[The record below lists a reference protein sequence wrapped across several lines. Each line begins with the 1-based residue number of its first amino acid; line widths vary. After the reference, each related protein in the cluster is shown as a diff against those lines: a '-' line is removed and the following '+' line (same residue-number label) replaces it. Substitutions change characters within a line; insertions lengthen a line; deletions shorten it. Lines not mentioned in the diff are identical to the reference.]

1 MPDPYG
7 KRIQELLDRIEE
19 KYPPERIAAAERK
32 WRNLWDFNQ
41 PFSQPPAVLHR
52 GRSIDGVMHY
62 PIETPEE
69 RRRLL
74 ELKLQDILLLAEIED
89 DYIPVLFLDAGAYI
103 LAEAFGGERSREKEL
118 YITSPF
124 LMTEE
129 EIAAMPEF
137 RPEEEHRYAQM
148 VFETLRLFRE
158 ETAGRIP
165 INIHTP
171 QGPLETFGCM
181 CDSSCFFLALLDDP
195 AAVMK
200 ALNKVVDGYI
210 WYIRRQLEILGEQ
223 ARFNFAM
230 SYTPRPSGTGI
241 GVGDDVMAT
250 ISPECFRL
258 TQPLYERIAGEF
270 GGILLHSCGNPAHQL
285 PLIMENRAI
294 RGIHFSQLE
303 AEEFM
308 PRISRPVVV
317 HSRNDWKDFD
327 QLAGYAR
334 TAKQYR
340 LRIAYQFQS
349 LGQWM
354 QVGDDRTRYNPGRM
368 REMFLRAAEII
379 ESAQN

>member
-1 MPDPYG
+1 MG
-7 KRIQELLDRIEE
+7 KEFKSCWTGSRRNTRRNAS
-19 KYPPERIAAAERK
+19 PPRNGNGGTCGISTSRFHSRRQCSTAA
-32 WRNLWDFNQ
+32 
-41 PFSQPPAVLHR
+41 
-52 GRSIDGVMHY
+52 RSIDGVMHY

-103 LAEAFGGERSREKEL
+103 LAEAFGGERIRENEL

-148 VFETLRLFRE
+148 AFETLRLFRE

-230 SYTPRPSGTGI
+230 SYTPAP
-241 GVGDDVMAT
+241 
-250 ISPECFRL
+250 PE
-258 TQPLYERIAGEF
+258 
-270 GGILLHSCGNPAHQL
+270 PA
-285 PLIMENRAI
+285 
-294 RGIHFSQLE
+294 
-303 AEEFM
+303 
-308 PRISRPVVV
+308 
-317 HSRNDWKDFD
+317 
-327 QLAGYAR
+327 
-334 TAKQYR
+334 
-340 LRIAYQFQS
+340 
-349 LGQWM
+349 
-354 QVGDDRTRYNPGRM
+354 
-368 REMFLRAAEII
+368 
-379 ESAQN
+379 SASAMM

>member
-52 GRSIDGVMHY
+52 GRSIDGVMHH

-103 LAEAFGGERSREKEL
+103 LAEAFGGERIRENEL

-230 SYTPRPSGTGI
+230 SYTPAP
-241 GVGDDVMAT
+241 
-250 ISPECFRL
+250 PE
-258 TQPLYERIAGEF
+258 
-270 GGILLHSCGNPAHQL
+270 PA
-285 PLIMENRAI
+285 
-294 RGIHFSQLE
+294 
-303 AEEFM
+303 
-308 PRISRPVVV
+308 
-317 HSRNDWKDFD
+317 
-327 QLAGYAR
+327 
-334 TAKQYR
+334 
-340 LRIAYQFQS
+340 
-349 LGQWM
+349 
-354 QVGDDRTRYNPGRM
+354 
-368 REMFLRAAEII
+368 
-379 ESAQN
+379 SASAMM